1 MRVPG
6 EIISTLNLRFY
17 RRPSVMKLLFV
28 SNLFPDH
35 SEPWRG
41 LDNVTLVHALREIEP
56 QMEVRVLAFRPSLKT
71 SSELSHL
78 SPRAEDSVLNP
89 RYFGYHYLPK
99 AGGLNHWWFER
110 SLEAAQ
116 KSVLAD
122 FKPDA
127 ILAPWLFPDAC
138 AVARYAAKR
147 DIPVV
152 AVAQGSDVHQYL
164 GMPMRRR
171 AILKLSRQAKA
182 IVTRSH
188 DLELR
193 LIKAGA
199 SSERVQT
206 IYNGVDTKLFRPA
219 SKVEARAELKVPPEG
234 RLLLFV
240 GNFLPVKG
248 IDMLLESLAL
258 VIKNSSEPI
267 RLALIG
273 SGPLEPALKQQATE
287 LGLLDKLIFV
297 GRQPSSGV
305 ARWMQA
311 ADAVCLTSHN
321 EGVPNVV
328 LESLSSG
335 RAIISTDVGGISE
348 IIEPIMS
355 KRFLVGNRDKQAFAV
370 AVVDALAH
378 PVDEQAL
385 HQEALPFSWQN
396 CARNYLALLSAGA

>member
-1 MRVPG
+1 
-6 EIISTLNLRFY
+6 
-17 RRPSVMKLLFV
+17 MKLLFV
-28 SNLFPDH
+28 SNLYPDQ

-41 LDNVTLVHALREIEP
+41 LDNVTLVHALRKIEP
-56 QMEVRVLAFRPSLKT
+56 KMEVRVLAFRPSLKT
-71 SSELSHL
+71 SSELRHL
-78 SPRAEDSVLNP
+78 SPRTEDEVLNP

-99 AGGLNHWWFER
+99 AGGLNHWGFER

-116 KSVLAD
+116 KSVLGD

-127 ILAPWLFPDAC
+127 VLAPWLFPDAC
-138 AVARYAAKR
+138 AVARYAVKR

-164 GMPMRRR
+164 GMTLRRR
-171 AILKLSRQAKA
+171 AILQLSKQAKG
-182 IVTRSH
+182 IVTRSQ
-188 DLELR
+188 DLEMR

-199 SSERVQT
+199 PKERVQT
-206 IYNGVDTKLFRPA
+206 IYNGVDTNLFRPA
-219 SKVEARAELKVPPEG
+219 SKVEARVELKVPSEG

-248 IDMLLESLAL
+248 IDMLLNSLAL
-258 VIKNSSEPI
+258 IVKDLNEPV

-273 SGPLEPALKQQATE
+273 SGPLEPVLKQQASR
-287 LGLLDKLIFV
+287 LGLSDKLIFV
-297 GRQPSSGV
+297 GRQSAAGV

-335 RAIISTDVGGISE
+335 RTIVSTDVGGISE
-348 IIEPIMS
+348 IIEPVMS
-355 KRFLVGNRDKQAFAV
+355 KRFLVGSRDAQCYADAV
-370 AVVDALAH
+370 LDALSH
-378 PVDEQAL
+378 PVDEEVL
-385 HQEALPFSWQN
+385 HQKALPFSWEN
-396 CARNYLALLSAGA
+396 CARRYLALLGSGA

>member
-1 MRVPG
+1 MR
-6 EIISTLNLRFY
+6 
-17 RRPSVMKLLFV
+17 LLFV
-28 SNLFPDH
+28 SNLFPDQ

-56 QMEVRVLAFRPSLKT
+56 KLEVRVLAFRPSLKT
-71 SSELSHL
+71 SSELRHL
-78 SPRAEDSVLNP
+78 LPRTEDEVLNP

-99 AGGLNHWWFER
+99 AGGLNHWGFGR

-116 KSVLAD
+116 KGVLAD

-138 AVARYAAKR
+138 AVAKYAAKR
-147 DIPVV
+147 GIPVV

-171 AILKLSRQAKA
+171 AILRLSKQAKC

-199 SSERVQT
+199 PKERVQT
-206 IYNGVDTKLFRPA
+206 IYNGVDTNLFRPA
-219 SKVEARAELKVPPEG
+219 SKVEARVELKVPPEG

-248 IDMLLESLAL
+248 IDMLLNSLAL
-258 VIKNSSEPI
+258 VIKELNEPV

-273 SGPLEPALKQQATE
+273 SGPLESGLKQQAGQ

-297 GRQPSSGV
+297 GRQPAAGV

-335 RAIISTDVGGISE
+335 RTIVSTDVGGISE

-355 KRFLVGNRDKQAFAV
+355 KRFLVGTRDVQSFA
-370 AVVDALAH
+370 AALFDALAN
-378 PVDEQAL
+378 PVDGEAL
-385 HQEALPFSWQN
+385 HQKALPFSWGN
-396 CARNYLALLSAGA
+396 CARRYLALLSSGT

>member
-1 MRVPG
+1 
-6 EIISTLNLRFY
+6 
-17 RRPSVMKLLFV
+17 MKLLFV
-28 SNLFPDH
+28 SNLFPDL

-41 LDNVTLVHALREIEP
+41 LDNVTLVHALRQIAP
-56 QMEVRVLAFRPSLKT
+56 QMDVRVLAFRPSLKT
-71 SSELSHL
+71 SSELRHL
-78 SPRAEDSVLNP
+78 SPRAEDAVLNP

-110 SLEAAQ
+110 SLAAAE
-116 KSVLAD
+116 KSVLGD

-171 AILKLSRQAKA
+171 AILQLSRQAKC

-193 LIKAGA
+193 LMNAGA
-199 SSERVQT
+199 APERVQT

-219 SKVEARAELKVPPEG
+219 SKAEARAELQVSPEG

-248 IDMLLESLAL
+248 INMLLDAFAQ
-258 VIKNSSEPI
+258 VIKNIKDPI

-273 SGPLEPALKQQATE
+273 SGPLEPALRQQAAA

-297 GRQPSSGV
+297 GRQPSTGV

-328 LESLSSG
+328 LESISSG
-335 RAIISTDVGGISE
+335 RPIISTDVGGISE

-355 KRFLVGNRDKQAFAV
+355 KRFLLGSRDEQSFAA
-370 AVVDALAH
+370 AVLDALEN
-378 PVDEQAL
+378 PVDEEVL
-385 HQEALPFSWQN
+385 HQKAMPFSWEN
-396 CARNYLALLSAGA
+396 CAQRYLKLLSGAT